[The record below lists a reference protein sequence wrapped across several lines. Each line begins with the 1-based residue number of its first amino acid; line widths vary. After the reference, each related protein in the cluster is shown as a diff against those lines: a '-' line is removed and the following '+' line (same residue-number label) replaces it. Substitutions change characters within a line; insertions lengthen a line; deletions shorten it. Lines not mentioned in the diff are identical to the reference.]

1 MPLCVFAVPPVKRKG
16 TSISGIHKKRKANA
30 AHHRVAGFR
39 RIGSDIRLDS
49 LPWIVSGVDPERSSK
64 QPSHSHQQGKL
75 QRERVL
81 QRQKKMHTKS
91 YCNDKRRLFGLQMTP
106 NSLLWFSIA
115 FCFEENIN
123 WTLIVWWPKFNIYNK
138 DFVLAICYL
147 SDFIS
152 ITILIIVCESFY
164 TQTPTSIVFPLK
176 VLIELNAL
184 IWILLCKSSTRG
196 KLI

>member
-1 MPLCVFAVPPVKRKG
+1 MYSQFLRLNAKAHRYPEYTRNVKRTPRTIELLDFEESVQ
-16 TSISGIHKKRKANA
+16 TSDWILFHELCLVWIRKEA
-30 AHHRVAGFR
+30 A
-39 RIGSDIRLDS
+39 
-49 LPWIVSGVDPERSSK
+49 SSPVILTSK
-64 QPSHSHQQGKL
+64 ASS
-75 QRERVL
+75 RERGFYND
-81 QRQKKMHTKS
+81 KKKHTKS

-115 FCFEENIN
+115 FYIEENIN

-184 IWILLCKSSTRG
+184 IWILLCKSSTRS